1 MKLFVAGLP
10 YDFDDTDLKEM
21 FELYGT
27 VNFAK
32 IVMDRETGKSK
43 GFGFVDMPDETEARG
58 AIETL
63 DNASI
68 RGKKMAVKE
77 ADEQN
82 RGGGGGRD
90 SRGGG
95 GYRGGG
101 DRGGYG
107 GGGGRGGGGGGYRPG
122 GGGGG
127 YRGGG
132 TGGIA
137 AAAVADIAA
146 VAKAAVDIAAAATA
160 VDIAAAVTAADIAA
174 AVKAAVGIEAAVT
187 VEIAAIGELETA
199 AIAETNHNTLYT
211 GYRRC
216 AGS

>member
-10 YDFDDTDLKEM
+10 YDFDDVDLKEM

-32 IVMDRETGKSK
+32 VVMDRETGKSK
-43 GFGFVDMPDETEARG
+43 GFGFVDMPDETEAKG

-82 RGGGGGRD
+82 RGGGQGGGGGDRGD
-90 SRGGG
+90 RGGGGGYRPGGDRGGGGGGYRPGGDRGGGGG

-101 DRGGYG
+101 DRGD
-107 GGGGRGGGGGGYRPG
+107 RGGGS
-122 GGGGG
+122 GGG

-132 TGGIA
+132 DRGPGR
-137 AAAVADIAA
+137 
-146 VAKAAVDIAAAATA
+146 K
-160 VDIAAAVTAADIAA
+160 
-174 AVKAAVGIEAAVT
+174 
-187 VEIAAIGELETA
+187 
-199 AIAETNHNTLYT
+199 Y
-211 GYRRC
+211 
-216 AGS
+216 

>member
-10 YDFDDTDLKEM
+10 YDFDDVDLKEM

-32 IVMDRETGKSK
+32 VVMDRETGKSK
-43 GFGFVDMPDETEARG
+43 GFGFVDMPDETEAKG

-82 RGGGGGRD
+82 RGGGDRGGGDRGGGGGY
-90 SRGGG
+90 RGGGGGG

-101 DRGGYG
+101 DRGGS
-107 GGGGRGGGGGGYRPG
+107 GGGGYRGG

-132 TGGIA
+132 DRGGSGGYGGGG
-137 AAAVADIAA
+137 DRGGSGG
-146 VAKAAVDIAAAATA
+146 DRG
-160 VDIAAAVTAADIAA
+160 DRGGGGDR
-174 AVKAAVGIEAAVT
+174 G
-187 VEIAAIGELETA
+187 
-199 AIAETNHNTLYT
+199 
-211 GYRRC
+211 GYRGGGDRDRRY
-216 AGS
+216 

>member
-10 YDFDDTDLKEM
+10 NDFDDVDLKEM

-32 IVMDRETGKSK
+32 IVMDRETGRSK
-43 GFGFVDMPDETEARG
+43 GFGFVDMPDEAEAKG

-77 ADEQN
+77 ADESG
-82 RGGGGGRD
+82 RGGGGGDRGGSGGGYRGGGGGGYRGGGGGGD
-90 SRGGG
+90 RGGSGGGG

-101 DRGGYG
+101 DRGG
-107 GGGGRGGGGGGYRPG
+107 
-122 GGGGG
+122 GGGG

-132 TGGIA
+132 DRGGS
-137 AAAVADIAA
+137 
-146 VAKAAVDIAAAATA
+146 
-160 VDIAAAVTAADIAA
+160 
-174 AVKAAVGIEAAVT
+174 G
-187 VEIAAIGELETA
+187 G
-199 AIAETNHNTLYT
+199 
-211 GYRRC
+211 GYGDRGGSGSGGGGDRGRRY
-216 AGS
+216 

>member
-10 YDFDDTDLKEM
+10 NDFDDVDLKEM

-32 IVMDRETGKSK
+32 VVMDRETGKSK

-77 ADEQN
+77 ADESG
-82 RGGGGGRD
+82 RG
-90 SRGGG
+90 
-95 GYRGGG
+95 GGG
-101 DRGGYG
+101 DRGD
-107 GGGGRGGGGGGYRPG
+107 RGGGGGYRPG

-127 YRGGG
+127 YCGGGDRGGG
-132 TGGIA
+132 GG
-137 AAAVADIAA
+137 DR
-146 VAKAAVDIAAAATA
+146 
-160 VDIAAAVTAADIAA
+160 
-174 AVKAAVGIEAAVT
+174 G
-187 VEIAAIGELETA
+187 GGGG
-199 AIAETNHNTLYT
+199 
-211 GYRRC
+211 GYRGGGDR
-216 AGS
+216 GDRGG

>member
-10 YDFDDTDLKEM
+10 NDFDDVDLKEM

-32 IVMDRETGKSK
+32 IVMDRETGRSK
-43 GFGFVDMPDETEARG
+43 GFGFVDMPDEAEAKG

-77 ADEQN
+77 ADESGRGGGGDRGGSGGGY
-82 RGGGGGRD
+82 RGGGGGGYRGGGGGD
-90 SRGGG
+90 RGGSGGGG

-101 DRGGYG
+101 DRGG
-107 GGGGRGGGGGGYRPG
+107 
-122 GGGGG
+122 GGGG

-132 TGGIA
+132 DRGGS
-137 AAAVADIAA
+137 
-146 VAKAAVDIAAAATA
+146 
-160 VDIAAAVTAADIAA
+160 
-174 AVKAAVGIEAAVT
+174 G
-187 VEIAAIGELETA
+187 G
-199 AIAETNHNTLYT
+199 
-211 GYRRC
+211 GYGDRGGGGGDRGRRY
-216 AGS
+216 

>member
-10 YDFDDTDLKEM
+10 SDFDDVDLKEM

-32 IVMDRETGKSK
+32 VVMDRESGRSK
-43 GFGFVDMPDETEARG
+43 GFGFVDMPDEAEARG

-63 DNASI
+63 DNTSI

-77 ADEQN
+77 ADESN
-82 RGGGGGRD
+82 RGGGPGGGGDRG
-90 SRGGG
+90 GGG

-101 DRGGYG
+101 DRGGG
-107 GGGGRGGGGGGYRPG
+107 GGGYRGGGGGRPG

-132 TGGIA
+132 DRGGSGGG
-137 AAAVADIAA
+137 DR
-146 VAKAAVDIAAAATA
+146 
-160 VDIAAAVTAADIAA
+160 
-174 AVKAAVGIEAAVT
+174 G
-187 VEIAAIGELETA
+187 GSGGG
-199 AIAETNHNTLYT
+199 
-211 GYRRC
+211 GYRGGGDR
-216 AGS
+216 GPGKRY

>member
-1 MKLFVAGLP
+1 LLDKLEYIAFIFVILPLKLFGMKLFVAGLP
-10 YDFDDTDLKEM
+10 NDFDDVDLKEM

-32 IVMDRETGKSK
+32 IVMDRETGRSK
-43 GFGFVDMPDETEARG
+43 GFGFVEMPDEAEAKG

-77 ADEQN
+77 ADESG
-82 RGGGGGRD
+82 RGGGGGGDRGD
-90 SRGGG
+90 RGGGGGYRGGGGGG

-101 DRGGYG
+101 DRGGS
-107 GGGGRGGGGGGYRPG
+107 

-132 TGGIA
+132 DRGGSS
-137 AAAVADIAA
+137 
-146 VAKAAVDIAAAATA
+146 
-160 VDIAAAVTAADIAA
+160 
-174 AVKAAVGIEAAVT
+174 G
-187 VEIAAIGELETA
+187 GGG
-199 AIAETNHNTLYT
+199 
-211 GYRRC
+211 GYRGGGDRG
-216 AGS
+216 GSGGGYGDRGGSGGGGDRGRRY